1 MVAILGLFSVA
12 PNAMTK
18 RPQEEIG
25 RESESPHKPIQPKS
39 LLGSMEVVSSCP

>member
-12 PNAMTK
+12 LNAMTK

-25 RESESPHKPIQPKS
+25 RESESPINPFN
-39 LLGSMEVVSSCP
+39 SSSY